1 MKALRITQSRS
12 LIGSSLRQRRTM
24 KALGLRRVNHSV
36 THSDTPVIQGMLKKV
51 NHLVQVDEFSA
62 QETKSN

>member
-1 MKALRITQSRS
+1 MKTLQITQSRS

-36 THSDTPVIQGMLKKV
+36 IHSDTPVIQGMLKKV
-51 NHLVQVDEFSA
+51 DHLVHVDEFSA